1 MRPNVHTLVGRHP
14 RVSVL
19 GVGVAVM
26 LVALGSV
33 LGRPPTE
40 LWHVVVAVAAAVVPA
55 ATLAAHNDG
64 LLVCW
69 AVAAAPAFGVALRVA
84 DAGALTV
91 AVRTAL
97 VVGLVVGTV
106 AYLVG
111 VGGRWVVAADR
122 PTGLASDRSV

>member
-1 MRPNVHTLVGRHP
+1 MRPYVDTLVGRHP

-19 GVGVAVM
+19 GIGVAAM
-26 LVALGSV
+26 LVALGGL

-55 ATLAAHNDG
+55 ATLAANNDG

-84 DAGALTV
+84 DAGGLTV
-91 AVRTAL
+91 AAQAAL
-97 VVGLVVGTV
+97 GVGLVAGTV
-106 AYLVG
+106 AFLVG
-111 VGGRWVVAADR
+111 VGGRWVVAGDR
-122 PTGLASDRSV
+122 PTGLSSDRSV